1 MEQLDDYEE
10 DDEFFQE
17 VERRVQ
23 QNDYPSLEE
32 AKMGVIVGKCWKGG
46 YRSAL
51 EVMVDVKG
59 FIDERGMKVVN
70 EDVADLDR
78 ASFGILPVEI
88 EACF

>member
-1 MEQLDDYEE
+1 MTGSQPMEQLDDYEE

-23 QNDYPSLEE
+23 QNNYPSLEE
-32 AKMGVIVGKCWKGG
+32 AKMGVIVGK
-46 YRSAL
+46 Y
-51 EVMVDVKG
+51 VKG
-59 FIDERGMKVVN
+59 FIEERGMKVVN